1 MTQIDKNAFIS
12 DNIVFD
18 EALNKFKKI
27 SDEEI
32 ESSHQLKKS
41 KQAIIAG
48 RLLRIRSEIKQ
59 LDQQLK

>member
-1 MTQIDKNAFIS
+1 
-12 DNIVFD
+12 
-18 EALNKFKKI
+18 
-27 SDEEI
+27 
-32 ESSHQLKKS
+32 LKKS